1 MKTLSLFLA
10 TAGLLGSLTAC
21 TDGNSD
27 SVENAQKVNE
37 ARNEA
42 NLPESAEKKADYD
55 SEFLTK
61 AASGG
66 MLEVELGKLVLKRGT
81 RADAKA
87 FAQQMVTDHSQANA
101 ELMGLA
107 QRKHITL
114 PTMMGNDQQD
124 VYKDVEEKTA
134 ANFDRVYI
142 REMRQDHE
150 EDIKLF
156 SEAATK
162 AADPDIRA
170 LAQKTVPVLQHH
182 LEMVKKIEA
191 DIKASK

>member
-1 MKTLSLFLA
+1 MKTLSTLLA
-10 TAGLLGSLTAC
+10 SAGLLASLTAC

-42 NLPESAEKKADYD
+42 NLPEAAEKKADFD
-55 SEFLTK
+55 SEFMTK

-66 MLEVELGKLVLKRGT
+66 MLEVELGKLVLQRGT
-81 RADAKA
+81 RADVKA
-87 FAQQMVTDHSQANA
+87 FAQQMVTDHSKANA

-107 QRKHITL
+107 KRKNIAL

-124 VYKDVEEKTA
+124 VYKDVEEKTG
-134 ANFDRVYI
+134 ANFDRGYA

-150 EDIKLF
+150 EDIKEF
-156 SEAATK
+156 TEASVRAS
-162 AADPDIRA
+162 DPDIKA
-170 LAQKTVPVLQHH
+170 LATKTLPTLKHH
-182 LEMVKKIEA
+182 LEMIQKIEA

>member
-1 MKTLSLFLA
+1 MKTLSLLLA
-10 TAGLLGSLTAC
+10 TAGLLSGLTAC
-21 TDGNSD
+21 NGSNSD
-27 SVENAQKVNE
+27 SVENAQKENE

-42 NLPESAEKKADYD
+42 TLSEGAEKKADYD

-66 MLEVELGKLVLKRGT
+66 MLEVELGKLVLQRGT

-87 FAQQMVTDHSQANA
+87 FAQQMVTDHSKANA
-101 ELMGLA
+101 ELLGLA

-124 VYKDVEEKTA
+124 VYKDVQEKTA
-134 ANFDRVYI
+134 ANFDRAYI

-150 EDIKLF
+150 EDIRLF
-156 SEAATK
+156 TEAASK
-162 AADPDIRA
+162 ATDSDIKA

-182 LEMVKKIEA
+182 LEMVKKIETN
-191 DIKASK
+191 IKVSK

>member
-10 TAGLLGSLTAC
+10 SAGLLGSLTAC

-42 NLPESAEKKADYD
+42 NLPENAEKKADYD

-66 MLEVELGKLVLKRGT
+66 MLEVELGKLVLQRGT

-87 FAQQMVTDHSQANA
+87 FAQQMITDHSKANA

-156 SEAATK
+156 TEASTK
-162 AADPDIRA
+162 AADADIRA

>member
-1 MKTLSLFLA
+1 MKTFSALLA
-10 TAGLLGSLTAC
+10 SAGLLASLTAC

-42 NLPESAEKKADYD
+42 TLPEAAEKKADFD
-55 SEFLTK
+55 SEFMTK

-66 MLEVELGKLVLKRGT
+66 MLEVELGKLVLQRAT
-81 RADAKA
+81 RADVKA
-87 FAQQMVTDHSQANA
+87 FAQQMVTDHSKGNA

-114 PTMMGNDQQD
+114 PAMMGNEQQD
-124 VYKDVEEKTA
+124 VYKDVEEKTG
-134 ANFDRVYI
+134 ANLDRGYA

-150 EDIKLF
+150 EDIKEF
-156 SEAATK
+156 TEASVR
-162 AADPDIRA
+162 AADPDIKA
-170 LAQKTVPVLQHH
+170 FATKTLPMLKHH
-182 LEMVKKIEA
+182 LEMVQKIEA
-191 DIKASK
+191 DIKAGK